1 MQMSFPKPET
11 RPISLDPRTS
21 IGYVHLTVRD
31 LKTSLAF
38 YQNVLGFQV
47 HSNAKGTARLGAGSP
62 GHTGAPE
69 DGGNDLLVLTEN
81 PDAKMQRFATG
92 LYHFAILVPSRFELA
107 RSLRRLGENEVEL
120 GFGDHIVSEAI
131 YLSDP
136 DGNGIEVYRDRPRSQ
151 WYDAKGNFQMGTLPV
166 DVKGVLSELEK
177 EKDAWQGLHRDTV
190 LGHMHLKAA
199 NVNRDA
205 SFYRDVVGLDEMAA
219 MGGSAAFLSAGG
231 YHHHLG
237 MNSWES
243 ANAAPP
249 PAGSV
254 GLQYFTINLP
264 TREEL
269 ERVTNRLL
277 KAGAK
282 LQETE
287 AGMLARDPSQNAVVF
302 HVKQKG

>member
-31 LKTSLAF
+31 LKASLAF
-38 YQNVLGFQV
+38 YQNVLGFKV
-47 HSNAKGTARLGAGSP
+47 HSSDKGTARLGAGLP
-62 GHTGAPE
+62 AHTGSPE
-69 DGGNDLLVLTEN
+69 PTGGNDLLVLTEN
-81 PDAKMQRFATG
+81 PDAKIQRFATG

-107 RSLRRLGENEVEL
+107 RSLRRLGESDAQL

-166 DVKGVLSELEK
+166 DMPGVLRELEN
-177 EKDAWQGLHRDTV
+177 EKDEWQGLHRDTV
-190 LGHMHLKAA
+190 LGHMHLKAS

-205 SFYRDVVGLDEMAA
+205 KFYRDVIGFDEMAVF
-219 MGGSAAFLSAGG
+219 GGSAAFLSAGG

-243 ANAAPP
+243 ANAVPP

-254 GLQYFTINLP
+254 GLQYYTVNLP
-264 TREEL
+264 SRDEL

-277 KAGAK
+277 QAGAK
-282 LQETE
+282 LQDTE
-287 AGMLARDPSQNAVVF
+287 AGVLARDPSQNGVVLAV
-302 HVKQKG
+302 KG